1 MSSWILTSSS
11 GKRKGGDTFPS
22 QDMLSTAEGTWGRGE
37 KYSVSERGSWGREEE
52 GKEGGRAGDG
62 RKRGE
67 GEVVPEMKSHSLR
80 CQVVNRGGQT
90 RLTFVKY
97 M

>member
-1 MSSWILTSSS
+1 MTHSPPRTCSVLLR
-11 GKRKGGDTFPS
+11 GPGE
-22 QDMLSTAEGTWGRGE
+22 EGRSI
-37 KYSVSERGSWGREEE
+37 YSVSERGSWGREEE